1 MEAEKVAEFIFF
13 RHEHGDTTMKRKAV
27 PTLKLMA
34 LLILTVQLSLC
45 IACDTQNSF
54 VEVQNDTFALVTG
67 FKDQSTTRT
76 TINDDPKD
84 SLVEHVYVKVFND
97 SGNYLQVQEPI
108 VGIPGATEMT
118 YSDGKWSATV
128 KLSSPASGK
137 ITFVIWAESST
148 LGHLYSGSTQITI
161 DPAYQNTGAIVIPTK
176 SGYSV
181 GDIGPAGG
189 YIFYDKGAYTPYYY
203 DYYPS
208 EKWRYLEA
216 SPKDISNNFS
226 WGAVGDYLANTVSD
240 IGGGVHNTDV
250 IVLKYPYSYH
260 AAHACKDFEANGFD
274 DFFLPSEEEM
284 NKLILFYTSKYPEN
298 PLGLQRN
305 FGTANYHTSTEISS
319 GTNWVGLFRENS
331 ETKEMAY
338 LTEHNKSSA
347 YIRPVR
353 RF

>member
-1 MEAEKVAEFIFF
+1 MKLLVLFMVA
-13 RHEHGDTTMKRKAV
+13 
-27 PTLKLMA
+27 
-34 LLILTVQLSLC
+34 VQLSLF
-45 IACDTQNSF
+45 IACDTQSSLSEF
-54 VEVQNDTFALVTG
+54 QNETFALVTG
-67 FKDQSTTRT
+67 FEDQRTART
-76 TINDDPKD
+76 TINDDPET
-84 SLVEHVYVKVFND
+84 SQVEHVYVKVFD
-97 SGNYLQVQEPI
+97 SSGNYLQVQDPI
-108 VGIPGATEMT
+108 EGIPGATEMT

-128 KLSSPASGK
+128 RLSSPASGT
-137 ITFVIWAESST
+137 ITFVIWAENST
-148 LGHLYSGSTQITI
+148 LGHLYSGSSQLTI

-216 SPKDISNNFS
+216 APKDTSNKFS

-274 DFFLPSEEEM
+274 DFFLPSKEEM
-284 NKLILFYTSKYPEN
+284 VKLILFYASKYPYN
-298 PLGLQRN
+298 PLGLQCN
-305 FGTANYHTSTEISS
+305 FGTAYYHSSTDISS
-319 GTNWVGLFRENS
+319 GTNWTGLFRENS
-331 ETKEMAY
+331 VTGEKAY
-338 LTEHNKSSA
+338 MTEYNKSTA